1 MAGAP
6 RLVGKRP
13 NDWRVLFARYRD
25 AAASHITRYLTGPE
39 GGVLA
44 AMATGRS
51 ELIAA
56 DLRADYAR
64 SGLSH
69 LLAVS
74 GLHLTVFAGLFD
86 ALLSIVRCG
95 RRMRAAAGLTAVT
108 DLHRETV
115 RRVNAPAQAR
125 AAEAIQSALT
135 DEERAVYKRGRNAKV
150 NSVPQ
155 HADVA
160 QYHAATGLE
169 TLFGWLYLLGR
180 TQRLREL
187 FGKITE
193 VL

>member
-1 MAGAP
+1 MI
-6 RLVGKRP
+6 
-13 NDWRVLFARYRD
+13 
-25 AAASHITRYLTGPE
+25 STRG
-39 GGVLA
+39 
-44 AMATGRS
+44 GRS
-51 ELIAA
+51 AA
-56 DLRADYAR
+56 P
-64 SGLSH
+64 
-69 LLAVS
+69 
-74 GLHLTVFAGLFD
+74 
-86 ALLSIVRCG
+86 
-95 RRMRAAAGLTAVT
+95 
-108 DLHRETV
+108 HRETV

-125 AAEAIQSALT
+125 AAETIQPALT

-187 FGKITE
+187 FSKITE

>member
-1 MAGAP
+1 MNHD
-6 RLVGKRP
+6 L
-13 NDWRVLFARYRD
+13 
-25 AAASHITRYLTGPE
+25 H
-39 GGVLA
+39 
-44 AMATGRS
+44 TGRP
-51 ELIAA
+51 ERRPVGTIAFPGGT
-56 DLRADYAR
+56 D
-64 SGLSH
+64 
-69 LLAVS
+69 
-74 GLHLTVFAGLFD
+74 FAPEMTPAQVGAYSTLMMRT
-86 ALLSIVRCG
+86 ALC
-95 RRMRAAAGLTAVT
+95 AAGLTAVT

-125 AAEAIQSALT
+125 AAEAILPQLT
-135 DEERAVYKRGRNAKV
+135 EAEHAVYKRGRNAKV

-187 FGKITE
+187 FAAITE

>member
-1 MAGAP
+1 MTNGSDAIVEIAGLSIATLGGK
-6 RLVGKRP
+6 RVNDDLSIEILAGENRALVGESGSGKTTLALALIG
-13 NDWRVLFARYRD
+13 D
-25 AAASHITRYLTGPE
+25 
-39 GGVLA
+39 GVY
-44 AMATGRS
+44 
-51 ELIAA
+51 ELMM
-56 DLRADYAR
+56 R
-64 SGLSH
+64 
-69 LLAVS
+69 
-74 GLHLTVFAGLFD
+74 T
-86 ALLSIVRCG
+86 ALC
-95 RRMRAAAGLTAVT
+95 AAGLTAVT

-125 AAEAIQSALT
+125 AAETIQPALT

-187 FGKITE
+187 FSKITE